1 MGLKGVKYMKTI
13 NVKRII
19 IKSICMLCFLIV
31 ANSALNILDYTAK
44 NALAMG
50 QMDMYGGQA
59 FLQFYTDLAAL
70 RPSIFIVI
78 IAFAF
83 RREIKALINKIKN
96 KENKHEENT

>member
-1 MGLKGVKYMKTI
+1 MKTI

-44 NALAMG
+44 NALAVG
-50 QMDMYGGQA
+50 QMDIYGGQA
-59 FLQFYTDLAAL
+59 FLQFYTDLAAMK
-70 RPSIFIVI
+70 PIIFVVI

-83 RREIKALINKIKN
+83 WREIKAFISKIKN
-96 KENKHEENT
+96 KENKNEENT